1 MGFRPDDERLRNALE
16 IAEREGLDYT
26 FEKTTLADDAH
37 PNTVRITLERGDRH
51 AVMIGSSLGAGR
63 VLVTEIDGYPVEVTG
78 NYHTIV
84 LVAEDVKGSVARIA
98 THPRRG
104 RPQHRDAAAHAES
117 ARRRRVH
124 GHRDRR
130 RARRGGARRDP
141 RAALGALGLPPR
153 QGECLMYKSL
163 ADAIRDA
170 ESQRHP
176 ASRGSRWRPRA
187 GDQGRPVDDIRAALQ
202 RALDVM
208 RGAVGQGMTGD
219 LYSASGLV
227 GGDAAKL
234 RTGPAGPLAG
244 TPFRDILARALAV
257 QEVNA
262 AMGVIV
268 AAPTAGG
275 AGVLPAVLTGLA
287 ARARTSP
294 TTAVVDALAVAGL
307 IGAVIAERASL
318 SGAEGGCQAETGAAA
333 AMAAGA
339 ATEMLGGTPA
349 QVGHAVALAL
359 QGTLGLVCDPLG
371 GLVELPCVFRN
382 ATGVGHR
389 ARRHRDGDG
398 RHRVRDPGGRGDR
411 HDGRDRP
418 RDGRALSRDR
428 RRRARRD
435 AHRAAARQGA
445 TGADQAGAEVAGS
458 AGRAGRRKPSLPGG
472 APVAC
477 AASATPAETRRASI
491 P

>member
-1 MGFRPDDERLRNALE
+1 
-16 IAEREGLDYT
+16 
-26 FEKTTLADDAH
+26 
-37 PNTVRITLERGDRH
+37 
-51 AVMIGSSLGAGR
+51 
-63 VLVTEIDGYPVEVTG
+63 
-78 NYHTIV
+78 
-84 LVAEDVKGSVARIA
+84 
-98 THPRRG
+98 
-104 RPQHRDAAAHAES
+104 
-117 ARRRRVH
+117 
-124 GHRDRR
+124 
-130 RARRGGARRDP
+130 
-141 RAALGALGLPPR
+141 
-153 QGECLMYKSL
+153 MYRSL

-170 ESQRHP
+170 EARRITL
-176 ASRGSRWRPRA
+176 AELALETESR
-187 GDQGRPVDDIRAALQ
+187 DQGRSVDDIRSVLQ

-287 ARARTSP
+287 AARNLGDES
-294 TTAVVDALAVAGL
+294 VVSALAVAGL

-339 ATEMLGGTPA
+339 ATEMLGGSPS
-349 QVGHAVALAL
+349 QVGHATALAL

-382 ATGVGHR
+382 ATGAAIALTGIELAMAGVEFRIPVDEVIDVMGEI
-389 ARRHRDGDG
+389 G
-398 RHRVRDPGGRGDR
+398 RNMDVRYRETAGGG
-411 HDGRDRP
+411 
-418 RDGRALSRDR
+418 L
-428 RRRARRD
+428 
-435 AHRAAARQGA
+435 AASP
-445 TGADQAGAEVAGS
+445 T
-458 AGRAGRRKPSLPGG
+458 GRRLARERLVQIK
-472 APVAC
+472 
-477 AASATPAETRRASI
+477 TK
-491 P
+491 

>member
-1 MGFRPDDERLRNALE
+1 
-16 IAEREGLDYT
+16 
-26 FEKTTLADDAH
+26 
-37 PNTVRITLERGDRH
+37 
-51 AVMIGSSLGAGR
+51 
-63 VLVTEIDGYPVEVTG
+63 
-78 NYHTIV
+78 
-84 LVAEDVKGSVARIA
+84 
-98 THPRRG
+98 
-104 RPQHRDAAAHAES
+104 
-117 ARRRRVH
+117 
-124 GHRDRR
+124 
-130 RARRGGARRDP
+130 
-141 RAALGALGLPPR
+141 
-153 QGECLMYKSL
+153 MYKSL

-170 ESQRHP
+170 ESQRIP
-176 ASRGSRWRPRA
+176 LSQLALETESK
-187 GDQGRPVDDIRAALQ
+187 DQGRTVDDIRSALQ

-208 RGAVGQGMTGD
+208 RSAVGQGMTGD

-234 RTGPAGPLAG
+234 RTGPDGPLAG

-287 ARARTSP
+287 EARKIDDH
-294 TTAVVDALAVAGL
+294 AVVSALAVAGL

-349 QVGHAVALAL
+349 QVGHATALAM

-382 ATGVGHR
+382 ATGSAIALTGIELAMAGVEFRIPVDEVIDVMGEIG
-389 ARRHRDGDG
+389 ASMD
-398 RHRVRDPGGRGDR
+398 VRYRETAGGG
-411 HDGRDRP
+411 
-418 RDGRALSRDR
+418 L
-428 RRRARRD
+428 
-435 AHRAAARQGA
+435 AA
-445 TGADQAGAEVAGS
+445 TPT
-458 AGRAGRRKPSLPGG
+458 GRRLARERLVQIKK
-472 APVAC
+472 
-477 AASATPAETRRASI
+477 R
-491 P
+491 